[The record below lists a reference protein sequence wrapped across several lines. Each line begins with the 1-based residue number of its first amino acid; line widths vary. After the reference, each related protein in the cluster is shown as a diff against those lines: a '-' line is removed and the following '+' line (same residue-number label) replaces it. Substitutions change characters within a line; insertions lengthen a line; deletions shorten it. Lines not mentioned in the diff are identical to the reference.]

1 MAAAAA
7 AAAAAV
13 VVVAAAVVRY
23 CRWHPIAIV
32 PTILRQLQTAAQQ
45 PFLLACQAL
54 VQHQVWDVLVAK
66 TGVRPPTLELR
77 KGWVVLDDL
86 VIGVVPHGKEFRILD
101 LLKLGDLTGRDERRC
116 VGRTWVCLRRNQSR
130 EDERESEWHSAG
142 QGGERTALYQ
152 NCLHQRL
159 RIHIMTR
166 GASSQESRTS
176 HELWQKL
183 LTRN

>member
-1 MAAAAA
+1 ML
-7 AAAAAV
+7 
-13 VVVAAAVVRY
+13 
-23 CRWHPIAIV
+23 
-32 PTILRQLQTAAQQ
+32 TIFRQLQTAAQQ

-130 EDERESEWHSAG
+130 EDERESEWHSAS
-142 QGGERTALYQ
+142 QGGERVCPLPRLSAPKAANSQ
-152 NCLHQRL
+152 RDQVCL
-159 RIHIMTR
+159 ISMTTEVD
-166 GASSQESRTS
+166 QTDMDLFKDVSRA
-176 HELWQKL
+176 HNVVLI
-183 LTRN
+183 